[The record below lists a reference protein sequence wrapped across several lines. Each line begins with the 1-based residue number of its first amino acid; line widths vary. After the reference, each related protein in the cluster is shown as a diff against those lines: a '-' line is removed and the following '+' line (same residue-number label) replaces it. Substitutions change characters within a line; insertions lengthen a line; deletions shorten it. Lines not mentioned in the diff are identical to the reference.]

1 MDLQQMIM
9 TGMGF
14 LITIIGFF
22 LKRVIDDSDKTRD
35 LAQRNQAKL
44 ELLESETN
52 LKFNHIEQKMN
63 ELTIMI
69 KELSNDI
76 KAISIKLNQK

>member
-1 MDLQQMIM
+1 M
-9 TGMGF
+9 TAMGF

-22 LKRVIDDSDKTRD
+22 LKRVIDEQDKTRD

-63 ELTIMI
+63 ELTVMI
-69 KELSNDI
+69 KELSSDI
-76 KAISIKLNQK
+76 KAISIKLNQR

>member
-9 TGMGF
+9 TAMGF
-14 LITIIGFF
+14 FITIIGFF
-22 LKRVIDDSDKTRD
+22 LKRVIDEQDKTRD

-69 KELSNDI
+69 KELSSDI
-76 KAISIKLNQK
+76 KAISIKLNQR

>member
-1 MDLQQMIM
+1 M
-9 TGMGF
+9 TAMGF
-14 LITIIGFF
+14 FITIIGFF
-22 LKRVIDDSDKTRD
+22 LKRVIDEQDKTRD

-69 KELSNDI
+69 KELRSAI
-76 KAISIKLNQK
+76 KAISIKLNQR

>member
-1 MDLQQMIM
+1 M

-22 LKRVIDDSDKTRD
+22 LKRVIDEQDKTRD

-63 ELTIMI
+63 ELTVMI
-69 KELSNDI
+69 KELSSDI
-76 KAISIKLNQK
+76 KAISIKLNQR